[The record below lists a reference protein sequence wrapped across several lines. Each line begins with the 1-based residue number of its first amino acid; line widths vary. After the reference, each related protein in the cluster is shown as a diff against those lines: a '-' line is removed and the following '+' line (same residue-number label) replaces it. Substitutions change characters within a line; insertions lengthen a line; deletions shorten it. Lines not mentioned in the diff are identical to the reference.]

1 MQTGV
6 VPEYRDRRI
15 ARERGGREGGRKRKP
30 RCWGWM
36 MTVTV
41 LAVLMAAVAAA
52 AGGRVLLL
60 VITTF
65 VASTARGAGRSPLR
79 ESSRARVVK
88 LAPSTRSLARKNTL
102 FLPPLF
108 LLFLFFFFCKWRTLS
123 ELITSELARVGKL
136 AVRLNIIIRDRD
148 RCFTKA
154 RGRGT
159 GDRDFLLRRDSL
171 ANTDDSVVMGNVVA
185 YIVNS

>member
-1 MQTGV
+1 
-6 VPEYRDRRI
+6 
-15 ARERGGREGGRKRKP
+15 
-30 RCWGWM
+30 

-65 VASTARGAGRSPLR
+65 VASTARGAGRSSLR

-108 LLFLFFFFCKWRTLS
+108 LLFLFFFFL
-123 ELITSELARVGKL
+123 
-136 AVRLNIIIRDRD
+136 
-148 RCFTKA
+148 
-154 RGRGT
+154 
-159 GDRDFLLRRDSL
+159 
-171 ANTDDSVVMGNVVA
+171 
-185 YIVNS
+185 